1 MSTFTFRP
9 QVEQLDGRC
18 LPSANPAI
26 SIGDAYVT
34 EGDSGQ
40 TAIVFTVSLSK
51 ASSRQVCVNFATA
64 DGSARAGEDYAGQP
78 GGKDYISQAG
88 KLTFAPGETSKTI
101 TVLVNGDTDIEGNG
115 QFAVNLS
122 GASGAKIADA
132 QGVGTIR
139 NDDVYPGTYPD
150 PYTGVPI
157 PPQPGLEDPAADEAQ
172 HYGL

>member
-1 MSTFTFRP
+1 
-9 QVEQLDGRC
+9 VEQLDGRC
-18 LPSANPAI
+18 LPSANPVI
-26 SIGDAYVT
+26 SISDVSHA

-40 TAIVFTVSLSK
+40 TAFVFTVTLSK
-51 ASSRQVCVNFATA
+51 ASSKQVSVDFATA
-64 DGSARAGEDYAGQP
+64 DGTATAGEDYAGQP

-88 KLTFAPGETSKTI
+88 RLTFAPGETAKTI

-132 QGVGTIR
+132 QGVGTIL

-157 PPQPGLEDPAADEAQ
+157 PPQPGVEDPAADEAQ